1 MEKANGINQ
10 DLSTVSK
17 DGDLLNIGEIDAETS
32 SETPI
37 ISKQKLLEAGVYFG
51 HKTSQWHPKMA
62 QFLLKRKRNQ
72 THIID
77 VLKTQKMLE
86 IAYKLVEKFAQK
98 GAKFIFV
105 GTKKQARKVV
115 EEQAIRTNSIYV
127 SGRWLGGT
135 LTNSRTILSRLKAME
150 DLEKQAADNFEG
162 YTKKERLSKQKQ
174 LSKLQKNL
182 NGIKGLRDI
191 PLFSLIML
199 VADPIKDIIAVKE
212 ARKKGIK
219 IIGITDSNVDPSL
232 VDFGIPANDDS
243 TKSITLIFTVLAD
256 AIAAAK
262 GGKPLFAYQTDEQI
276 ILPEDPEREQKQNRY
291 RRNSFE
297 KFEKFDRQNNKNHFN
312 KNPLRDRTTQN
323 LDSETQVQ
331 NKVNEQNE
339 ERV

>member
-1 MEKANGINQ
+1 MDKATTAKQNQ
-10 DLSTVSK
+10 NIEQK
-17 DGDLLNIGEIDAETS
+17 DSQMLNIGEISTENST
-32 SETPI
+32 EIPI
-37 ISKQKLLEAGVYFG
+37 VSKQKLLEAGVYFG
-51 HKTSQWHPKMA
+51 HKSSQWHPKMA
-62 QFLLKRKRNQ
+62 QFLLKRKRNE

-105 GTKKQARKVV
+105 GTKKQAKKAI

-150 DLEKQAADNFEG
+150 ELEQQTAENFEG
-162 YTKKERLSKQKQ
+162 YTKKEILSKQKQ
-174 LSKLQKNL
+174 LAKLQKNL
-182 NGIKGLRDI
+182 NGIKGLKDV

-199 VADPIKDIIAVKE
+199 VADPLKDIIAVKE

-243 TKSITLIFTVLAD
+243 TKSITLIFTILAD
-256 AIAAAK
+256 AISSAK
-262 GGKPLFAYQTDEQI
+262 GGKKLFAYQPDEQI
-276 ILPEDPEREQKQNRY
+276 ILPEDPEKEQKQQRF
-291 RRNSFE
+291 RRNSFD
-297 KFEKFDRQNNKNHFN
+297 KFEKFDKS
-312 KNPLRDRTTQN
+312 KSKPADKK
-323 LDSETQVQ
+323 VQ
-331 NKVNEQNE
+331 NPSQSSESKIA
-339 ERV
+339 

>member
-1 MEKANGINQ
+1 M
-10 DLSTVSK
+10 
-17 DGDLLNIGEIDAETS
+17 LNIGEISTENST
-32 SETPI
+32 EIPI
-37 ISKQKLLEAGVYFG
+37 VSKQKLLEAGVYFG
-51 HKTSQWHPKMA
+51 HKSSQWHPKMA
-62 QFLLKRKRNQ
+62 QFLLKRKRNE

-105 GTKKQARKVV
+105 GTKKQAKKAI

-150 DLEKQAADNFEG
+150 ELEKQTAENFEG
-162 YTKKERLSKQKQ
+162 YTKKEILSKQKQ
-174 LSKLQKNL
+174 LAKLQKNL
-182 NGIKGLRDI
+182 NGIKGLKDV

-199 VADPIKDIIAVKE
+199 VADPLKDIIAVKE

-243 TKSITLIFTVLAD
+243 TKSITLIFTILAD
-256 AIAAAK
+256 AISSAK
-262 GGKPLFAYQTDEQI
+262 GGKKLFAYQPDEQI
-276 ILPEDPEREQKQNRY
+276 ILPEDPEKEQKQLRF
-291 RRNSFE
+291 RRNSFD
-297 KFEKFDRQNNKNHFN
+297 KFEKFDKSKTKPGDKKVQN
-312 KNPLRDRTTQN
+312 PSQS
-323 LDSETQVQ
+323 SET
-331 NKVNEQNE
+331 KIA
-339 ERV
+339 

>member
-1 MEKANGINQ
+1 M
-10 DLSTVSK
+10 
-17 DGDLLNIGEIDAETS
+17 LNIGEISTENSAEI
-32 SETPI
+32 PI
-37 ISKQKLLEAGVYFG
+37 VSKQKLLEAGVYFG
-51 HKTSQWHPKMA
+51 HKSSQWHPKMA
-62 QFLLKRKRNQ
+62 QFLLKRKRNE

-105 GTKKQARKVV
+105 GTKKQAKKAI

-150 DLEKQAADNFEG
+150 ELEKQTAENFEG
-162 YTKKERLSKQKQ
+162 YTKKEILSKQKQ
-174 LSKLQKNL
+174 LAKLQKNL
-182 NGIKGLRDI
+182 NGIKGLKDV

-199 VADPIKDIIAVKE
+199 VADPLKDIIAVKE

-243 TKSITLIFTVLAD
+243 TKSITLIFTILAD
-256 AIAAAK
+256 AISSAK
-262 GGKPLFAYQTDEQI
+262 GGKKLFAYQPDEQI
-276 ILPEDPEREQKQNRY
+276 ILPEDPEKEQKQLRF
-291 RRNSFE
+291 RRNSFD
-297 KFEKFDRQNNKNHFN
+297 KFEKFDKS
-312 KNPLRDRTTQN
+312 KTKSGDKK
-323 LDSETQVQ
+323 VQ
-331 NKVNEQNE
+331 NPSQSSESKIA
-339 ERV
+339 

>member
-1 MEKANGINQ
+1 MDKATTAKQNQ
-10 DLSTVSK
+10 NIEQK
-17 DGDLLNIGEIDAETS
+17 DSQMLNIGEISTENST
-32 SETPI
+32 EIPI
-37 ISKQKLLEAGVYFG
+37 VSKQKLLEAGVYFG
-51 HKTSQWHPKMA
+51 HKSSQWHPKMA
-62 QFLLKRKRNQ
+62 QFLLKRKRNE

-105 GTKKQARKVV
+105 GTKKQAKKAI

-150 DLEKQAADNFEG
+150 ELEQQTAENFEG
-162 YTKKERLSKQKQ
+162 YTKKEILSKQKQ
-174 LSKLQKNL
+174 LAKLQKNL
-182 NGIKGLRDI
+182 NGIKGLKDV

-199 VADPIKDIIAVKE
+199 VADPLKDIIAVKE

-243 TKSITLIFTVLAD
+243 TKSITLIFTILAD
-256 AIAAAK
+256 AISSAK
-262 GGKPLFAYQTDEQI
+262 GGKKLFAYQPDEQI
-276 ILPEDPEREQKQNRY
+276 ILPEDPEKEQKQQRF
-291 RRNSFE
+291 RRNSFD
-297 KFEKFDRQNNKNHFN
+297 KFEKFDKS
-312 KNPLRDRTTQN
+312 KTKPGDKK
-323 LDSETQVQ
+323 VQ
-331 NKVNEQNE
+331 NPSQSSESKIA
-339 ERV
+339 

>member
-1 MEKANGINQ
+1 MDKATTAKQNQ
-10 DLSTVSK
+10 NIEQK
-17 DGDLLNIGEIDAETS
+17 DNQMLNIGEISTENSAEI
-32 SETPI
+32 PI
-37 ISKQKLLEAGVYFG
+37 VSKQKLLEAGVYFG
-51 HKTSQWHPKMA
+51 HKSSQWHPKMA
-62 QFLLKRKRNQ
+62 QFLLKRKRNE

-105 GTKKQARKVV
+105 GTKKQAKKAI

-150 DLEKQAADNFEG
+150 ELEKQTAENFEG
-162 YTKKERLSKQKQ
+162 YTKKEILSKQKQ
-174 LSKLQKNL
+174 LAKLQKNL
-182 NGIKGLRDI
+182 NGIKGLKDV

-199 VADPIKDIIAVKE
+199 VADPLKDIIAVKE

-243 TKSITLIFTVLAD
+243 TKSITLIFTILAD
-256 AIAAAK
+256 AISSAK
-262 GGKPLFAYQTDEQI
+262 GGKKLFAYQPDEQI
-276 ILPEDPEREQKQNRY
+276 ILPEDPEKEQKQLRF
-291 RRNSFE
+291 RRNSFD
-297 KFEKFDRQNNKNHFN
+297 KFEKFDKS
-312 KNPLRDRTTQN
+312 KTKSGDKK
-323 LDSETQVQ
+323 VQ
-331 NKVNEQNE
+331 NPSQSSESKIA
-339 ERV
+339 

>member
-1 MEKANGINQ
+1 M
-10 DLSTVSK
+10 
-17 DGDLLNIGEIDAETS
+17 LNIGEISTENSAEI
-32 SETPI
+32 PI
-37 ISKQKLLEAGVYFG
+37 VSKQKLLEAGVYFG
-51 HKTSQWHPKMA
+51 HKSSQWHPKMA
-62 QFLLKRKRNQ
+62 QFLLKRKRNE

-105 GTKKQARKVV
+105 GTKKQAKKAI

-150 DLEKQAADNFEG
+150 ELEKQTAENFEG
-162 YTKKERLSKQKQ
+162 YTKKEILSKQKQ
-174 LSKLQKNL
+174 LAKLQKNL
-182 NGIKGLRDI
+182 NGIKGLKDV

-199 VADPIKDIIAVKE
+199 VADPLKDIIAVKE

-243 TKSITLIFTVLAD
+243 TKSITLIFTILAD
-256 AIAAAK
+256 AISSAK
-262 GGKPLFAYQTDEQI
+262 GGKKLFAYQPDEQI
-276 ILPEDPEREQKQNRY
+276 ILPEDPDKEQKQLRF

-297 KFEKFDRQNNKNHFN
+297 KFEKFDKS
-312 KNPLRDRTTQN
+312 KTKPGDKK
-323 LDSETQVQ
+323 VQ
-331 NKVNEQNE
+331 NPSQSSESKIA
-339 ERV
+339 

>member
-1 MEKANGINQ
+1 MDKATTAKQNQ
-10 DLSTVSK
+10 NIEQK
-17 DGDLLNIGEIDAETS
+17 DNQMLNISEISTENSAEI
-32 SETPI
+32 PI
-37 ISKQKLLEAGVYFG
+37 VSKQKLLEAGVYFG
-51 HKTSQWHPKMA
+51 HKSSQWHPKMA
-62 QFLLKRKRNQ
+62 QFLLKRKRNE

-105 GTKKQARKVV
+105 GTKKQAKKAI

-150 DLEKQAADNFEG
+150 ELEKQTAENFEG
-162 YTKKERLSKQKQ
+162 YTKKEILSKQKQ
-174 LSKLQKNL
+174 LAKLQKNL
-182 NGIKGLRDI
+182 NGIKGLKDV

-199 VADPIKDIIAVKE
+199 VADPLKDIIAVKE

-243 TKSITLIFTVLAD
+243 TKSITLIFTILAD
-256 AIAAAK
+256 AISSAK
-262 GGKPLFAYQTDEQI
+262 GGKKLFAYQPDEQI
-276 ILPEDPEREQKQNRY
+276 ILPEDPDKEQKQLRF
-291 RRNSFE
+291 RRNSFD
-297 KFEKFDRQNNKNHFN
+297 KFEKFDKS
-312 KNPLRDRTTQN
+312 KTKPGDKK
-323 LDSETQVQ
+323 VQ
-331 NKVNEQNE
+331 NPSQSSESKIA
-339 ERV
+339 

>member
-1 MEKANGINQ
+1 MDKATTAKQNQ
-10 DLSTVSK
+10 NIEQK
-17 DGDLLNIGEIDAETS
+17 DSQMLNIGEISTENSAEI
-32 SETPI
+32 PI
-37 ISKQKLLEAGVYFG
+37 VSKQKLLEAGVYFG
-51 HKTSQWHPKMA
+51 HKSSQWHPKMA
-62 QFLLKRKRNQ
+62 QFLLKRKRNE

-105 GTKKQARKVV
+105 GTKKQAKKAI

-150 DLEKQAADNFEG
+150 ELEQQTAENFEG
-162 YTKKERLSKQKQ
+162 YTKKEILSKQKQ
-174 LSKLQKNL
+174 LAKLQKNL
-182 NGIKGLRDI
+182 NGIKGLKDV

-199 VADPIKDIIAVKE
+199 VADPLKDIIAVKE

-243 TKSITLIFTVLAD
+243 TKSITLIFTILAD
-256 AIAAAK
+256 AISSAK
-262 GGKPLFAYQTDEQI
+262 GGKKLFAYQPDEQI
-276 ILPEDPEREQKQNRY
+276 ILPEDPEKEQKQLRF
-291 RRNSFE
+291 RRNSFD
-297 KFEKFDRQNNKNHFN
+297 KFEKFDKS
-312 KNPLRDRTTQN
+312 KSKPADKK
-323 LDSETQVQ
+323 VQ
-331 NKVNEQNE
+331 NPSQSSESKIA
-339 ERV
+339 